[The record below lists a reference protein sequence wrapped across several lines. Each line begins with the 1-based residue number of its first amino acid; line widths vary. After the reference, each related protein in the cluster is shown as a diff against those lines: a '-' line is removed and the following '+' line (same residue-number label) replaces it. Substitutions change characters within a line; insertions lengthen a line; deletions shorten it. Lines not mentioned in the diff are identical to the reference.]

1 MEKILGTPGCP
12 RRRSPHGERGLK
24 LNSKSQSQL
33 VDSRSPHGER
43 GLKSGL
49 SLCIELG
56 GKSLPSRGAW
66 IEISADGGV

>member
-1 MEKILGTPGCP
+1 MSLPSRGAWIEMEKILGTPGCP

-49 SLCIELG
+49 IL
-56 GKSLPSRGAW
+56 KSNKT
-66 IEISADGGV
+66 I